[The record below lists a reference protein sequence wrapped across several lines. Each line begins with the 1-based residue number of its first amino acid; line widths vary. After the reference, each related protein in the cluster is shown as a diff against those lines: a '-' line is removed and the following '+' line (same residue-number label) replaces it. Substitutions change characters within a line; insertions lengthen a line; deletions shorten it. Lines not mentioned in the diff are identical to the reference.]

1 MRVDG
6 GVVVVVVA
14 VVVGASVH
22 GEFTQKLST
31 EHWSLPTNGIIS
43 YFHFI
48 LLTFWMGRTFHY
60 KTSRQVVWDYR
71 TKQFK
76 TNTLY
81 LI

>member
-31 EHWSLPTNGIIS
+31 EHWSLPTRGIIS
-43 YFHFI
+43 YIFI
-48 LLTFWMGRTFHY
+48 SLCLLSFLDG
-60 KTSRQVVWDYR
+60 KNLS
-71 TKQFK
+71 
-76 TNTLY
+76 
-81 LI
+81 